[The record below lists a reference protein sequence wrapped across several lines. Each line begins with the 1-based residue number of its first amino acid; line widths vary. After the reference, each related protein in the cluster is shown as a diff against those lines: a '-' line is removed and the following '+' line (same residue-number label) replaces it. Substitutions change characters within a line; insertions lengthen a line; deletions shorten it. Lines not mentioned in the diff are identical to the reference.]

1 MDQAAEV
8 ESIRSTVAK
17 QFIVYDVRASY
28 DSVSMFITP
37 DKSVLEVRF
46 EELRKEMASKGY
58 IPILEYKGGEYQISV
73 VRKPPS
79 VTRRPW
85 INLMLLV
92 ITAGTTIFAGAFLWA
107 GYNFSD
113 SLMTV
118 DNFLYGSLFFAL
130 PLLTILGVHELSH
143 YIMSKRYGIDAS
155 LPYFIPSVPPLGTF
169 GAFISMRDP
178 MPNKK
183 ALVDIGFAG
192 PLGGLLVTIPV
203 AIIGLILNAQGI
215 PHPGI
220 PPGGQTVISN
230 PIFYELMAY
239 LIPSPE
245 GVYIHPTAF
254 AAWVGFFVTAIN
266 LLPAGQLDGGHIARG
281 LLGDKAMYLSIGT
294 IMVLFVLGI
303 FYSGWFLFAL
313 LIVFLGVRHP
323 APLNDVS
330 RLDAKRTS
338 VGIVSLLLLV
348 GCFVLVPLS
357 EVPVTDTF
365 EIDLVS
371 DNSTTLAAGSM
382 AFFYFNVTNTGSVNI
397 TVQLDVHQ
405 MPSNWS
411 AVLFE
416 ADQNSSDATSTLI
429 ISIPYASNVTVA
441 MRIAVPAG
449 EPPSTK
455 VLVLQG
461 SSTDTKVS
469 KQLTISVA

>member
-17 QFIVYDVRASY
+17 HFLVYDVRASY

-37 DKSVLEVRF
+37 DKSVLEVHF
-46 EELRKEMASKGY
+46 EELRKEMAAKGY
-58 IPILEYKGGEYQISV
+58 IPILEYMGGEYQISV
-73 VRKPPS
+73 VRKPPT
-79 VTRRPW
+79 VKRRHW
-85 INLMLLV
+85 INLALLV
-92 ITAGTTIFAGAFLWA
+92 ITAGTTILAGAFLWA

-113 SLMTV
+113 SLMTA
-118 DNFLYGSLFFAL
+118 DNFLYGTLFFAF

-143 YIMSKRYGIDAS
+143 YLMSKRYGIDAS
-155 LPYFIPSVPPLGTF
+155 LPYFIPSIPPLGTF

-183 ALVDIGFAG
+183 ALIDIGFAG

-220 PPGGQTVISN
+220 PPGGQTAISN
-230 PIFYELMAY
+230 SIIYDLMAF

-245 GVYIHPTAF
+245 GVFIHPTAF

-281 LLGDKAMYLSIGT
+281 LLGEKSLYLSIAT
-294 IMVLFVLGI
+294 IMILFVLGI
-303 FYSGWFLFAL
+303 FYSGWFLFAI

-330 RLDAKRTS
+330 RLDIKRTS
-338 VGIVSLLLLV
+338 VGIMSLVLLV
-348 GCFVLVPLS
+348 GCFVLVPLY
-357 EVPVTDTF
+357 EVPVTETF
-365 EIDLVS
+365 QIDLVS
-371 DNSTTLAAGSM
+371 DNNTALAAGSM

-397 TVQLDVHQ
+397 SVQLDVHQ
-405 MPSNWS
+405 MPANWS
-411 AVLFE
+411 AVLYE
-416 ADQNSSDATSTLI
+416 ADHNASAATNTLI
-429 ISIPYASNVTVA
+429 LNIPYGNHSAVA
-441 MRIAVPAG
+441 MRIAAPA
-449 EPPSTK
+449 EELPSTK
-455 VLVLQG
+455 VIVMQG
-461 SSTDTKVS
+461 TSIDTDVS
-469 KQLTISVA
+469 KQFTITVS

>member
-17 QFIVYDVRASY
+17 HFIVYDVRASY

-37 DKSVLEVRF
+37 DKSVLEARF
-46 EELRKEMASKGY
+46 EELRKEMAAKGF
-58 IPILEYKGGEYQISV
+58 IPILEYQGGEYQISV
-73 VRKPPS
+73 VRKPPA

-85 INLMLLV
+85 INLVLLV
-92 ITAGTTIFAGAFLWA
+92 ITAGTTILAGAFLWA
-107 GYNFSD
+107 GYSFSD

-143 YIMSKRYGIDAS
+143 YMMSKRYGVDAS
-155 LPYFIPSVPPLGTF
+155 LPYFIPSIPPLGTF

-220 PPGGQTVISN
+220 PPGGETAISN
-230 PIFYELMAY
+230 PLFYQLMAY
-239 LIPSPE
+239 IIPSPE

-303 FYSGWFLFAL
+303 FYSGWFLFAI

-330 RLDAKRTS
+330 RLDVKRTG
-338 VGIVSLLLLV
+338 VGVVALILLV

-371 DNSTTLAAGSM
+371 DNSTTVVAGSM
-382 AFFYFNVTNTGSVNI
+382 ALFYFNVTNTGSVNI

-405 MPSNWS
+405 MPANWS

-416 ADQNSSDATSTLI
+416 ADQNSSDATSTLVL
-429 ISIPYASNVTVA
+429 SIPYGNHAAVA
-441 MRIAVPAG
+441 MRVAVPAG
-449 EPPSTK
+449 ESASTK
-455 VLVLQG
+455 VIVLQG
-461 SSTDTKVS
+461 SSFDTDAS
-469 KQLTISVA
+469 KQFTITVA